1 MAVWTEFVEGLYQ
14 ASVGD
19 IVMQSG
25 EAILLSIEE
34 EDDVV
39 RLFQADQ
46 LCLLAESCT
55 VGQPIPQKTHL
66 FFFLLPV
73 YKNWL
78 MP

>member
-1 MAVWTEFVEGLYQ
+1 MAVGTEFVERLYQ

-55 VGQPIPQKTHL
+55 IG
-66 FFFLLPV
+66 
-73 YKNWL
+73 
-78 MP
+78 